1 MSIVLEVY
9 MASVRARTDI
19 QVGEKGTIAA
29 EIVSFHELSDSK
41 EHIAL
46 IFKGADKQ
54 DSPLIR
60 MHSECLTGDVFNSSR
75 CDCGDQLN
83 ETIEQMSINGGVL
96 LYLRQEG
103 RGIGLYNKLDAYEL
117 QSKGMN
123 TYEANKHLGFGEDE
137 RDFTSAV
144 EMLEALGVNSVKLI
158 TNNPKKIKALQ
169 LSALDVEQIVNTQ
182 VYEKPDNKAYLHAKQ
197 SHGGH
202 NIELN

>member
-1 MSIVLEVY
+1 

-19 QVGEKGTIAA
+19 QVGEQGNIAA
-29 EIVSFHELSDSK
+29 EIVTFHELSDNK

-46 IFKGADKQ
+46 IFNGADKQ
-54 DSPLIR
+54 QSPLIR

-83 ETIEQMSINGGVL
+83 ETINQMSEEGGVL

-117 QSKGMN
+117 QSQGMN

-144 EMLEALGVNSVKLI
+144 EMLTALGVQSVKLK

-169 LSALDVEQIVNTQ
+169 LSAIEVNDVVSTQ
-182 VYEKPDNKAYLHAKQ
+182 VYEKPDNKAYLNAKQ

-202 NIELN
+202 KLELN

>member
-1 MSIVLEVY
+1 MV
-9 MASVRARTDI
+9 SVRARTDI
-19 QVGEKGTIAA
+19 QVGENGDIAA
-29 EIVSFHELSDSK
+29 EIVSFNELSDGK

-46 IFKGADKQ
+46 VFKQADQ
-54 DSPLIR
+54 QPSPLVR

-83 ETIEQMSINGGVL
+83 ETIKQMSQMGGVL

-117 QSKGMN
+117 QRKGMN

-137 RDFTSAV
+137 RDFKVAE
-144 EMLEALGVNSVKLI
+144 EMLAALSVSNVKLI

-169 LSALDVEQIVNTQ
+169 LSALHVDEVVNTK
-182 VYEKPDNKAYLHAKQ
+182 VYEKPDNKAYLSAKK
-197 SHGGH
+197 SAGGH
-202 NIELN
+202 QLHEH

>member
-1 MSIVLEVY
+1 
-9 MASVRARTDI
+9 MASVRTRTDI
-19 QVGEKGTIAA
+19 QVGERGAVAA
-29 EIVSFHELSDSK
+29 EIVSFHELSDHK

-46 IFKGADKQ
+46 IFKGGDTQK
-54 DSPLIR
+54 SPLIR

-83 ETIEQMSINGGVL
+83 ETINQMSIEGGVL

-117 QSKGMN
+117 QRQGYN

-137 RDFTSAV
+137 RDFTAAV
-144 EMLEALGVNSVKLI
+144 EMLQALGVHSVKLI
-158 TNNPKKIKALQ
+158 TNNPKKIKALE
-169 LSALDVEQIVNTQ
+169 LSSIEVENVVNTQ
-182 VYEKPDNKAYLHAKQ
+182 VYEKPDNKDYLNAKH

-202 NIELN
+202 QLQVS

>member
-1 MSIVLEVY
+1 MMV
-9 MASVRARTDI
+9 SVRARTDI
-19 QVGEKGTIAA
+19 QVGENGDIAA
-29 EIVSFHELSDSK
+29 EIVSFNELSDGK

-46 IFKGADKQ
+46 VFKQADQ
-54 DSPLIR
+54 QSSPLVR

-83 ETIEQMSINGGVL
+83 ETIKQMSQMGGVL

-117 QSKGMN
+117 QRKGMN

-137 RDFTSAV
+137 RDFKVAE
-144 EMLEALGVNSVKLI
+144 EMLAALSVSNVKLI

-169 LSALDVEQIVNTQ
+169 LSALHVDEVVNTK
-182 VYEKPDNKAYLHAKQ
+182 VYEKPDNKAYLRAKK
-197 SHGGH
+197 SAGGH
-202 NIELN
+202 QLHEH

>member
-1 MSIVLEVY
+1 

-19 QVGEKGTIAA
+19 QVGEQGSIAA
-29 EIVSFHELSDSK
+29 EIVSFHELSDQK

-46 IFKGADKQ
+46 IFKGADQ
-54 DSPLIR
+54 QASPLVR

-75 CDCGDQLN
+75 CDCGDQLG
-83 ETIEQMSINGGVL
+83 ETIKQMAEHGGVL

-117 QSKGMN
+117 QRQGMN

-137 RDFTSAV
+137 RDFTAAE
-144 EMLEALGVNSVKLI
+144 EMLVALGVTNLRLI
-158 TNNPKKIKALQ
+158 TNNPKKIKALN
-169 LSALDVEQIVNTQ
+169 LSSIEVDEVVNTKM
-182 VYEKPDNKAYLHAKQ
+182 YTKPDNEAYLTAKQ

-202 NIELN
+202 ALVAE

>member
-1 MSIVLEVY
+1 

-19 QVGEKGTIAA
+19 QVGEAGTIAA
-29 EIVSFHELSDSK
+29 EIVSFHDLSDK
-41 EHIAL
+41 EEHVAL
-46 IFKGADKQ
+46 IFKGADQQKA
-54 DSPLIR
+54 PLVR

-83 ETIEQMSINGGVL
+83 ETINQMSLEGGVL

-117 QSKGMN
+117 QREGYN

-144 EMLEALGVNSVKLI
+144 EMLEALDIKSVKLI

-169 LSALDVEQIVNTQ
+169 LSPLEVELVVNTQ
-182 VYEKPDNKAYLHAKQ
+182 VYEKPDNKAYLNAKQ

-202 NIELN
+202 NLELS

>member
-1 MSIVLEVY
+1 

-19 QVGEKGTIAA
+19 QVGEKGTVAA
-29 EIVSFHELSDSK
+29 EIVSFHELSDHK

-46 IFKGADKQ
+46 IFKGADTQ
-54 DSPLIR
+54 TSPLIR

-83 ETIEQMSINGGVL
+83 ETINQMSIEGGVL

-117 QSKGMN
+117 QRQGYN

-137 RDFTSAV
+137 RDFTAAV
-144 EMLEALGVNSVKLI
+144 EMLQALGVQSVKLI
-158 TNNPKKIKALQ
+158 TNNPKKIKALE
-169 LSALDVEQIVNTQ
+169 LSSIEVENIVNTQ
-182 VYEKPDNKAYLHAKQ
+182 VYEKPDNKAYLNAKHT
-197 SHGGH
+197 HGGH
-202 NIELN
+202 QLQVN

>member
-1 MSIVLEVY
+1 
-9 MASVRARTDI
+9 MASVRVRTDI
-19 QVGEKGTIAA
+19 QVGEKGNITA
-29 EIVSFHELSDSK
+29 EIVTFHDLSDK
-41 EHIAL
+41 EEHIAL

-54 DSPLIR
+54 ASPLIR

-83 ETIEQMSINGGVL
+83 ETIEQMSVEGGVI

-103 RGIGLYNKLDAYEL
+103 RGIGLYNKLDAYAL
-117 QSKGMN
+117 QRQGMN

-144 EMLEALGVNSVKLI
+144 EMLEALNIQSVKLK

-169 LSALDVEQIVNTQ
+169 LSAIEVNDVVNTQ
-182 VYEKPDNKAYLHAKQ
+182 VYEKPDNKAYLNAKQ
-197 SHGGH
+197 NHGGH